1 MWRTEWKAISDRIQG
16 LLDAGRFYLE
26 SQLVRR
32 EDSYNVAN
40 GELLPHIRR
49 VVEALETFHAD
60 YQALLP
66 PTAVACLKRFIER
79 SRRWDFTPG
88 ALSGLPAVQGFLT
101 VLVSFRSEFTYQIS
115 DSSAVAKRLSE
126 RAFTH
131 LQRSIVADL
140 SIRER
145 WAKAFEVG
153 ETACEK
159 LGGTHLL
166 LHGIWAFKVNAE
178 GERTDLVLGE
188 PLRDLAEAERTA
200 EALVLTEWKLVR
212 TESELAEKIRQAHAQ
227 AARYASGA
235 LAGFE
240 LAQYRYLVM
249 VSKPVLRM
257 PPDGSEGEIIYRH
270 LNIAVD
276 PKPPSSE

>member
-1 MWRTEWKAISDRIQG
+1 MWRTEWQAISGRIHG
-16 LLDAGRFYLE
+16 LLEAGRFYLAPQ
-26 SQLVRR
+26 SVRQ
-32 EDSYNVAN
+32 EDPYNVAD
-40 GELLPHIRR
+40 GELLPQIAR
-49 VVEALETFHAD
+49 VVEVLVQYAGNHERV
-60 YQALLP
+60 LP
-66 PTAVACLKRFIER
+66 LAAAASLKRFIER

-101 VLVSFRSEFTYQIS
+101 ILASFQSEFTYQIS
-115 DSSAVAKRLSE
+115 DSSTVAKRLSE

-131 LQRSIVADL
+131 LQRSIVADR

-145 WAKAFEVG
+145 WIQVYEVG

-188 PLRDLAEAERTA
+188 PLRDLSEAERTA
-200 EALVLTEWKLVR
+200 EAMVLTEWKLVR
-212 TESELAEKIRQAHAQ
+212 TEAELEGQIRQAHAQ
-227 AARYASGA
+227 AARYAAGA

-240 LAQYRYLVM
+240 LAHYRYLVM
-249 VSKPVLRM
+249 VSKRVLHM
-257 PPDGSEGEIIYRH
+257 PADVSEGAIVYRH
-270 LNIAVD
+270 INIAVD
-276 PKPPSSE
+276 PHAPSVG